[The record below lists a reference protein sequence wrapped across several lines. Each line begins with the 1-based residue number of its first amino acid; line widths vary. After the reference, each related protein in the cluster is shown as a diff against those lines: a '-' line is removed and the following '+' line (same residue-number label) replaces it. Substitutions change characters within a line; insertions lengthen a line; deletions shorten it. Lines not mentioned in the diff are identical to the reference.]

1 MARQEYINDTGE
13 EPTQQMVAAAFKM
26 FAIDEDEEENEA
38 ENEEKSADIEAAE
51 DAELNAEVFEKEF
64 GEALETVRELGQ
76 THQKSLVDKI
86 CQTFGELHG
95 KEPTTEEMCGIFARI
110 QSKLAEEAMEDF
122 IEKNNAS
129 DDVENDSDYEPNE
142 EELQQVEEDKKI
154 EVLEDIVTNEQAND
168 EDADIDG
175 VDLRERVKILV
186 TPVKKK
192 AAGSRMGIYL
202 DQPDEKQTL
211 EFASAKFEKIN
222 GRAPTEDD
230 TKRLKEFLATGMLF
244 ESEINANMFDD
255 EEDEEYL
262 PEKDTEDYS
271 KDIDDEIE
279 FENENAIKGSDE
291 NEDTSNIAQN

>member
-1 MARQEYINDTGE
+1 MENAQNENNEALGDVDEVDEKELVNSQEFEVELRAAIENVQHIAKLDKEKILLMARQEYIDDTGE

-26 FAIDEDEEENEA
+26 FAIEEDENEQ
-38 ENEEKSADIEAAE
+38 ENEEKNVDIEAAE

-64 GEALETVRELGQ
+64 GEALENVRELGR

-86 CQTFGELHG
+86 CQTFGGLHG
-95 KEPTTEEMCGIFARI
+95 KQPTPEEMCGIFARI

-129 DDVENDSDYEPNE
+129 DDVENDSDYEAND

-154 EVLEDIVTNEQAND
+154 EVLEDIVTQTEENEEVN
-168 EDADIDG
+168 IVG
-175 VDLRERVKILV
+175 
-186 TPVKKK
+186 
-192 AAGSRMGIYL
+192 
-202 DQPDEKQTL
+202 
-211 EFASAKFEKIN
+211 
-222 GRAPTEDD
+222 
-230 TKRLKEFLATGMLF
+230 
-244 ESEINANMFDD
+244 DD

-291 NEDTSNIAQN
+291 NEDTSNINID